1 MLYKTL
7 IKFTIK
13 TWGIAKVVFFIFVI
27 LFFYNAGLQHSV
39 GYDLGF
45 MIFLFIFIKL
55 SQFYDPSREIAR
67 LTWVKMSCFF
77 LIFLLNVSFLISYFN
92 NGLVENWDS

>member
-13 TWGIAKVVFFIFVI
+13 TWGIARVVFFYFCNSF
-27 LFFYNAGLQHSV
+27 FFYNVGLQHSV

-55 SQFYDPSREIAR
+55 SQFYDPSREIAK
-67 LTWVKMSCFF
+67 LTWVEMSCFF
-77 LIFLLNVSFLISYFN
+77 YFSFKYLFSDFI
-92 NGLVENWDS
+92 L